1 MDKKIVLESS
11 SRTKEDGKI
20 NKIRKDGFLPA
31 VLYGQG
37 EKAMDIKVKLRE
49 FEKAFEKAGET
60 TLIDLML
67 DKDAALKIIIKD
79 VQRNA
84 VHGNI
89 IHADL
94 YKVNMN
100 ELLEVEVPLHFFGES
115 KAERE
120 LGGTLSK
127 KLEFVLVSCLPIDLI
142 DHIDVDISVLNTFE
156 DSIKISDLKVPSAV
170 KILNHESGAV
180 ANVVAMQKE
189 EVVAAPVAAPTATA
203 KGAEKKDEKPAA
215 KPKK

>member
-1 MDKKIVLESS
+1 MNKKIQVQSS
-11 SRTKEDGKI
+11 IRTKEDGKI

-37 EKAMDIKVKLRE
+37 GKAQNLKVKLRD
-49 FEKAFEKAGET
+49 FEKAFNEAGET
-60 TLIDLML
+60 TLIDLMI
-67 DKDAALKIIIKD
+67 DEKESVKVIVKD
-79 VQRNA
+79 VQRNPI
-84 VHGNI
+84 HNNI

-94 YKVNMN
+94 YKVNMD
-100 ELLEVEVPLHFFGES
+100 ELIEVEVPLNFVGES

-156 DSIKISDLKVPSAV
+156 DSIKISDLKIPDTI

-180 ANVVAMQKE
+180 ASVVAMQKE
-189 EVVAAPVAAPTATA
+189 EVVAEKPAVAAPA
-203 KGAEKKDEKPAA
+203 KGAEKKEEKPAA